1 MPNKFVE
8 LYESTVALH
17 ERFNTSQT
25 VQQSLERFNEEYQET
40 LNEVPLGDL
49 NRLSDEFVDAIVTT
63 IGVFRSIAKSSNASA
78 NIQAMFFVMKHLH
91 NLYLVIRKNK
101 VSDELIEKSIDRVI
115 QKNNAKTL
123 ETHELDKATGKIK
136 RLTKEIS

>member
-8 LYESTVALH
+8 LYESTVALY

-63 IGVFRSIAKSSNASA
+63 IGVFRSISKSNNANE
-78 NIQAMFFVMKHLH
+78 NIQAVFFVMKHLH

-115 QKNNAKTL
+115 QKNNAKTTN
-123 ETHELDKATGKIK
+123 THELNKATGKITRK
-136 RLTKEIS
+136 VIQ